1 MARKEALRRILRKP
15 PRARI
20 RYTEHIEAQGERLFT
35 ELEAMQLEG
44 MVCKRKDSVYAFAR
58 SNQTLAQVKTDSG
71 RAEMRK
77 RIETWGK

>member
-1 MARKEALRRILRKP
+1 
-15 PRARI
+15 
-20 RYTEHIEAQGERLFT
+20 
-35 ELEAMQLEG
+35 MQLEG